1 MLKNKY
7 LTEIKILM
15 GEKRQ
20 YRFRKYFVEKAFH
33 ACEDTKFELAK
44 LGNDAGIDGG
54 VELVLNI

>member
-7 LTEIKILM
+7 LTKIKILM

-33 ACEDTKFELAK
+33 ACEDTKFELAN
-44 LGNDAGIDGG
+44 LGNDEGIYGG
-54 VELVLNI
+54 E